1 MRAAAR
7 GAGRGPYP
15 ERKARQ
21 EQGLERLL
29 ADLGYRWHRAF
40 PPGRGEGAALAAG
53 VRERAARGYAV
64 PLRDRVADVR
74 YRLRRDG
81 FGAER
86 TADCLALCWA
96 ALAPGRAADPAP
108 EVLHAAALLTRGC
121 MALLD
126 DAAAREQAL
135 LLAALAM
142 AVEGVPVHL
151 AAADDARAAHLAQAL
166 REPLR
171 ALGMRGAGI
180 AQDMDARGRQEAYG
194 ADVACAALRELAL
207 DFLRDRGR
215 LGRERG
221 ALREYVARL
230 AQDGRPAQPVLM
242 RGLHCALVDEADA
255 LMVDSALSPIA
266 IARESAAGESRLRLE
281 QALELARPLVPE
293 KHFRLGGGAAVLTP
307 AGAAQLERL
316 ALPLEEYWATAQGRD
331 LVAAALAALHALQR
345 DRDYAVA
352 QGRVLRRRP
361 EGETGP
367 AAAREEPEALQ
378 GLLEL
383 KEGCAL
389 SGRRD
394 VQSRLSVPG
403 FLGRYLHLAG
413 VCAGSAGLP
422 AEFWALYGRRTGSAG
437 RRAPVAPCAC
447 RVFAT
452 GAARDA
458 ALLRATRDSLAA
470 GRVLIA
476 MRTTAAAQALAQ
488 ALEAAGLAEGVAL
501 SVYPAHRSAPPAHAP
516 DVPLHLLV
524 AELHDAGRHVERIR
538 DACGAHSCCQFLAL
552 EDAALEP
559 RLGAAAALAR
569 ALAGEEGELPAPLA
583 RWIARGAQAG
593 AEQALARARRDALR
607 REHQIEEMLAFSG
620 GSG

>member
-7 GAGRGPYP
+7 GAGLGPYP
-15 ERKARQ
+15 EREARQ

-40 PPGRGEGAALAAG
+40 PRGRGEGAALAAG
-53 VRERAARGYAV
+53 VRERAARLHAA
-64 PLRDRVADVR
+64 PLRDRVAEVR

-96 ALAPGRAADPAP
+96 ALAPVRAADPAP
-108 EVLHAAALLTRGC
+108 EVLRAAALLTRGC

-126 DAAAREQAL
+126 DTAAREQAL
-135 LLAALAM
+135 VLAALAM

-171 ALGMRGAGI
+171 ALGMRGACI
-180 AQDMDARGRQEAYG
+180 AQGMDARERQDAYG

-207 DFLRDRGR
+207 DFLRDRAQ

-221 ALREYVARL
+221 ALRDHVTRL
-230 AQDGRPAQPVLM
+230 AQDDRPAPPVLM

-266 IARESAAGESRLRLE
+266 ITRESAAGEPRLRLE
-281 QALELARPLVPE
+281 QALELARALVPE
-293 KHFRLGGGAAVLTP
+293 KHFRAGGGAAVLTP
-307 AGAAQLERL
+307 AGAARLERL
-316 ALPLEEYWATAQGRD
+316 AVPLEEYWVSALGRD
-331 LVAAALAALHALQR
+331 LVAAALAALHAMQR
-345 DRDYAVA
+345 DRDYAVE
-352 QGRVLRRRP
+352 QGRLLRRRP
-361 EGETGP
+361 EGEARP
-367 AAAREEPEALQ
+367 AGEEPDALQ

-383 KEGCAL
+383 KEGCTL

-403 FLGRYLHLAG
+403 FFGRYLHLAG
-413 VCAGSAGLP
+413 VSARSAGLT
-422 AEFWALYGRRTGSAG
+422 AEFWALYGRRTASAG
-437 RRAPVAPCAC
+437 MRAPAAACAY

-452 GAARDA
+452 GAARNA
-458 ALLRATRDSLAA
+458 ALLRVTRDSLAT

-476 MRTTAAAQALAQ
+476 MRTSAAAQPLADALA
-488 ALEAAGLAEGVAL
+488 AAGLAEGVGV
-501 SVYPAHRSAPPAHAP
+501 SVYPAHRTEPPADAHAG
-516 DVPLHLLV
+516 PLHLLV

-538 DACGAHSCCQFLAL
+538 AACGAHSCCQFLAL
-552 EDAALEP
+552 DDAALEP
-559 RLGAAAALAR
+559 HLGAVAAALAR
-569 ALAGEEGELPAPLA
+569 ALAGENGELQAPLA
-583 RWIARGAQAG
+583 QWIARGAQAG
-593 AEQALARARRDALR
+593 AEQARARVRRDALR
-607 REHQIEEMLAFSG
+607 RERQIEEVLAFSG